1 MSASTDSRNQS
12 ACALELATSHARRC
26 LLNKHNESMMHKVK
40 DVVTKFLNPS
50 FLFSPNNETDSA
62 KRKRSDSPKNEVA
75 NEQEIDR
82 TPRHDHTNERR
93 IDSHSDESQL
103 TDDEDNNNRDVPSTE
118 QQTKRRRTSNY
129 QHVTTTTTSHH
140 HGNERTSPGTK
151 SVISS
156 THTTPILCRTS
167 IEQDYSEVVHRVRHH
182 YNHPS
187 SYRRTTSNYDPSK
200 SPLFSAGNRAMTT
213 SQSNETAANH
223 LLATSLTNRS
233 SPFVSANSQSS
244 HTLTN
249 PVLKQ
254 RQMYGSGYSAIN
266 PRRLSYIERLRRR
279 TLQDCVRFDRALA
292 DEPLATTT
300 EKPQS
305 TTTDPSIGSHRL
317 KVLEK
322 ECGVQCDITVEGPN
336 KTTARTFPPED
347 IRDEALL
354 IPNTDKIQTDS
365 SITIEK
371 SQPPKPTFTITK
383 PKVLGNITPFSW
395 PKFARAQDEYAKKYP
410 DKCRHDAVVPSI
422 IGKSNASISST
433 NQSQTT
439 DSPTTSK
446 NIFSVKSPSRPA
458 ESIWKCP
465 CCTKEHPA
473 QTASCSLCHGINPNY
488 KKPSANQLSVSVGKE
503 QLLTTIASSAPLTV
517 TKESTT
523 FTLAPSISS
532 QTTTTTKESV
542 VPTASS
548 TVTTNSISITFPT
561 FGTVQNA
568 SILPATT
575 KENTV
580 TTTASSSIP
589 LFGVSPIMSQQKN
602 VTTSATI
609 PTFGVTPSFAVT
621 NSTASST
628 LTNTFPPIFGVTT
641 TTITTA
647 STVPATTVPA
657 TTVPATTVP
666 SFGIT
671 TTKDTL
677 INSSR
682 LFQFGT
688 SSSLSSSDSSMITS
702 PSSSFPVTSAF
713 QPFASTSS
721 SHLTTPA
728 TTSSSTVSI
737 PFGSFGS
744 STLPT
749 TTTAAT
755 FTPFTPIV
763 TPLTTTAFSSGATAA
778 TTTSTS
784 TTSNIFGTSLV
795 SSSSTAT
802 NLAPFPGLS
811 AINALPS
818 ALTGTTSSTPAFG
831 IGNFSFTSSSSSS
844 ANPPFG
850 SLGSTAVRPFAP
862 LSISSTSTNNPPTF
876 GSIAPFG
883 ASAMSA
889 ERPANPIPQF
899 SFGTPSTNSS
909 SSSSVG
915 GFAFGA
921 QSSAPPLFG
930 ATSQPI
936 FPPTAINFG
945 VPPSTSTTSNLF
957 DMPPSLSGSIDSAP
971 TLFTIGSGSST
982 SNSPRRVLRARRTDR
997 S

>member
-1 MSASTDSRNQS
+1 
-12 ACALELATSHARRC
+12 
-26 LLNKHNESMMHKVK
+26 MHKVK

-50 FLFSPNNETDSA
+50 FLFSPNNETDRA
-62 KRKRSDSPKNEVA
+62 KRKRSDSPKNEVV

-82 TPRHDHTNERR
+82 TPRNDQTNERR

-118 QQTKRRRTSNY
+118 QQTKRRRTANY
-129 QHVTTTTTSHH
+129 QHVTTTTSHH
-140 HGNERTSPGTK
+140 HDNERTTPATSSTE

-167 IEQDYSEVVHRVRHH
+167 IEQNYSEVVHRVRHH
-182 YNHPS
+182 YDLPS

-200 SPLFSAGNRAMTT
+200 SPLFSAGNRATAT
-213 SQSNETAANH
+213 SQSNGTAANH
-223 LLATSLTNRS
+223 LLATSLTNHS
-233 SPFVSANSQSS
+233 SPFVSANGQSS

-249 PVLKQ
+249 PALKQ

-266 PRRLSYIERLRRR
+266 PRRLPYIERLRRR
-279 TLQDCVRFDRALA
+279 TLQDCVRFDRALT
-292 DEPLATTT
+292 DEPLSTTN

-305 TTTDPSIGSHRL
+305 TTKDSPPSSQRL
-317 KVLEK
+317 KVSEK

-336 KTTARTFPPED
+336 KTTAHTFPSED
-347 IRDEALL
+347 IRDEVLS
-354 IPNTDKIQTDS
+354 IPTAYKIQTDS

-422 IGKSNASISST
+422 IGKSNVLISST
-433 NQSQTT
+433 NQPQTT

-503 QLLTTIASSAPLTV
+503 QLSTTITSSAPLTV
-517 TKESTT
+517 TKEPTT
-523 FTLAPSISS
+523 FTLAPSISD
-532 QTTTTTKESV
+532 QTTTTTKESAV
-542 VPTASS
+542 TTASS

-561 FGTVQNA
+561 FGTVQNT
-568 SILPATT
+568 SVLPATT
-575 KENTV
+575 KESTV

-589 LFGVSPIMSQQKN
+589 FFGVSPIMSQQQN

-628 LTNTFPPIFGVTT
+628 LTNTFPPIFGVTP

-647 STVPATTVPA
+647 STLPT
-657 TTVPATTVP
+657 TTVP
-666 SFGIT
+666 SFGIA

-677 INSSR
+677 INTSR
-682 LFQFGT
+682 PFHFGT

-721 SHLTTPA
+721 SHLSTPA

-737 PFGSFGS
+737 PFGSFSG

-749 TTTAAT
+749 TTAAAT
-755 FTPFTPIV
+755 FTPFTP
-763 TPLTTTAFSSGATAA
+763 LTTTPFSTGATA

-784 TTSNIFGTSLV
+784 TTANVFGTSFV
-795 SSSSTAT
+795 SPSTTAT
-802 NLAPFPGLS
+802 NLAPFSGLS
-811 AINALPS
+811 ETSTLPS
-818 ALTGTTSSTPAFG
+818 ALTVTTSSTPAFG
-831 IGNFSFTSSSSSS
+831 TGNFSFTSSSSSSPS

-850 SLGSTAVRPFAP
+850 SLGSTAVRTFAP
-862 LSISSTSTNNPPTF
+862 LSISSMSTNNPPTF

-883 ASAMSA
+883 VS
-889 ERPANPIPQF
+889 ANPTSQF
-899 SFGTPSTNSS
+899 SFGTPSTNPSTS
-909 SSSSVG
+909 TSSSVG

-945 VPPSTSTTSNLF
+945 VPPSTSTTSNPF
-957 DMPPSLSGSIDSAP
+957 DTPPSLSGSIDSASA
-971 TLFTIGSGSST
+971 LFTIGSGGST